1 MDANLGSAARAGV
14 TAPVSH
20 QKRPN
25 RSAGNAIGLKQND
38 SKINEVDRHPAAHN
52 SLVAGSSISIVL

>member
-1 MDANLGSAARAGV
+1 V